1 MLALYTHNHNDMQR
15 AKWQILFAVCLFHAC
30 LYMLWPQIKAMNE
43 DNKLLAGSLIFLNPP
58 DQIKPA
64 PPTPAPPTTIIL
76 ARPAKSP
83 VPPLSPA
90 TIGKPDTAPVVER
103 HPVPVVTAAE
113 PSEDVSRQAGKPINR
128 DVGAAYKSLG
138 KDFEYRDRVSI
149 KAPTAPMSKFG
160 AAVMSSSTVMR
171 ESYKHEV
178 HILGDGR
185 PVSKVI
191 TPYGTYCIL
200 HRKPGEIIG
209 NELATV
215 PVTCD
220 NL

>member
-1 MLALYTHNHNDMQR
+1 
-15 AKWQILFAVCLFHAC
+15 
-30 LYMLWPQIKAMNE
+30 MNE
-43 DNKLLAGSLIFLNPP
+43 DNKLLTGSLIFMNPP

-64 PPTPAPPTTIIL
+64 LPPPPVPTVTL
-76 ARPAKSP
+76 TRPTRPTKSP
-83 VPPLSPA
+83 VPPSSPA
-90 TIGKPDTAPVVER
+90 TISKPDTAPVVER
-103 HPVPVVTAAE
+103 HPVPAVTAVE
-113 PSEDVSRQAGKPINR
+113 PREDVSQQAGKPINR

-138 KDFEYRDRVSI
+138 KDFEYRDRVSA
-149 KAPTAPMSKFG
+149 KAPAAPMSKFG